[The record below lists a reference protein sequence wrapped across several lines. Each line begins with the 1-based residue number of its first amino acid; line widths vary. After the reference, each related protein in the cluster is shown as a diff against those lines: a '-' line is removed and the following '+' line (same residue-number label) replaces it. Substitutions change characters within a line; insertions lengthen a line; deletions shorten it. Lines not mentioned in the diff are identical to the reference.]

1 MSVYQLIV
9 LGAGPGGYVT
19 AIRAAQLGRKV
30 AIVEKDK
37 IGGTCLNRGCIP
49 TKALLHSANT
59 YAGRNQFET
68 LGLSYADI
76 RYDMG
81 KIHARKAQ
89 VVETLISGV
98 SGLLKANKI
107 DVLSGAAQITA
118 PGKVVV
124 DGKEYTCED
133 IVIATGSYP
142 ARPPIPGLDLPGV
155 VTSNEVLEGEPV
167 DYKSLIIIGG
177 GVIGVELASFYAAL
191 GCKVTIVEALD
202 RLLSTLDK
210 EFGQSIAML
219 LKKRGVQ
226 VFCSS
231 MVSSIEQTPDGLV
244 CNLTRKEQQEQV
256 TAEGI
261 LVSNGRRPNT
271 EGLFAEGCKPEMN
284 RGFITVDKNYQSTIP
299 HIYAIGDVI
308 GGVQLA
314 HKAEAEGQ
322 AVAAIICGDE
332 PHCDPSLVPSCIY
345 TEPEIAS
352 VGITADEAKAKGIA
366 VKTGKY
372 LMSGNGK
379 SIIDLQERGF
389 IKVVADAETD
399 RLLGIQMMCG
409 RATDLIS
416 EFTMAIANGM
426 TRAQLLKGMRPHPT
440 YCEGIT
446 EALEAVDGMSIH
458 SAPARKG

>member
-1 MSVYQLIV
+1 
-9 LGAGPGGYVT
+9 
-19 AIRAAQLGRKV
+19 
-30 AIVEKDK
+30 
-37 IGGTCLNRGCIP
+37 
-49 TKALLHSANT
+49 
-59 YAGRNQFET
+59 
-68 LGLSYADI
+68 
-76 RYDMG
+76 
-81 KIHARKAQ
+81 
-89 VVETLISGV
+89 
-98 SGLLKANKI
+98 
-107 DVLSGAAQITA
+107 
-118 PGKVVV
+118 V

-155 VTSNEVLEGEPV
+155 VTSNEVLEGESV

-231 MVSSIEQTPDGLV
+231 MVSSIEQTHDGLV
-244 CNLTRKEQQEQV
+244 CNFTRKEQQEQV
-256 TAEGI
+256 VAEGI
-261 LVSNGRRPNT
+261 LVSIGRRPNT
-271 EGLFAEGCKPEMN
+271 EGLFAENCTPELN
-284 RGFITVDKNYQSTIP
+284 RGFVVVDENYQSTIP

-322 AVAAIICGDE
+322 AVAAIICGEE

-416 EFTMAIANGM
+416 ESQMAIANGM
-426 TRAQLLKGMRPHPT
+426 TRRSSLRGCGPIPPIVKVSRRRWRQWTVCPSTARRRGRGRTHSKPYEIESVRGERSLGLQIIISVLLSKLLIQLLAAEPLSVSAQRFQWKKI
-440 YCEGIT
+440 GI
-446 EALEAVDGMSIH
+446 L
-458 SAPARKG
+458 

>member
-1 MSVYQLIV
+1 MSDYQLIV
-9 LGAGPGGYVT
+9 IGAGPGGYVT

-244 CNLTRKEQQEQV
+244 CNFTRKEQQEQV

-261 LVSNGRRPNT
+261 VYPSGVLYLL
-271 EGLFAEGCKPEMN
+271 GLKGHEDSKGF
-284 RGFITVDKNYQSTIP
+284 RGQG
-299 HIYAIGDVI
+299 AQ
-308 GGVQLA
+308 GVNL
-314 HKAEAEGQ
+314 
-322 AVAAIICGDE
+322 
-332 PHCDPSLVPSCIY
+332 
-345 TEPEIAS
+345 
-352 VGITADEAKAKGIA
+352 AKAQGQRRVQPFPLLPVQDAHLTQVLPGNGLKGFGIA
-366 VKTGKY
+366 IQFFLRIRQMYQRHHGEHQSLIPCGEIVQHLTGFLALLLQIVGDY
-372 LMSGNGK
+372 GG
-379 SIIDLQERGF
+379 II
-389 IKVVADAETD
+389 VV
-399 RLLGIQMMCG
+399 
-409 RATDLIS
+409 LILS
-416 EFTMAIANGM
+416 PLPIGHVSFY
-426 TRAQLLKGMRPHPT
+426 P
-440 YCEGIT
+440 
-446 EALEAVDGMSIH
+446 
-458 SAPARKG
+458 

>member
-1 MSVYQLIV
+1 MSDYQLIV
-9 LGAGPGGYVT
+9 IGAGPGGYVT

-231 MVSSIEQTPDGLV
+231 MVSSRLPMVLSAISPARSSRSRSRRREYLCPSVAGP
-244 CNLTRKEQQEQV
+244 TRKDC
-256 TAEGI
+256 
-261 LVSNGRRPNT
+261 LRR
-271 EGLFAEGCKPEMN
+271 
-284 RGFITVDKNYQSTIP
+284 D
-299 HIYAIGDVI
+299 
-308 GGVQLA
+308 
-314 HKAEAEGQ
+314 
-322 AVAAIICGDE
+322 
-332 PHCDPSLVPSCIY
+332 
-345 TEPEIAS
+345 AS
-352 VGITADEAKAKGIA
+352 P
-366 VKTGKY
+366 
-372 LMSGNGK
+372 
-379 SIIDLQERGF
+379 R
-389 IKVVADAETD
+389 
-399 RLLGIQMMCG
+399 
-409 RATDLIS
+409 
-416 EFTMAIANGM
+416 
-426 TRAQLLKGMRPHPT
+426 
-440 YCEGIT
+440 
-446 EALEAVDGMSIH
+446 
-458 SAPARKG
+458 

>member
-1 MSVYQLIV
+1 MSDYQLIV
-9 LGAGPGGYVT
+9 IGAGPGGYVT

-155 VTSNEVLEGEPV
+155 VTSNEVLEGESV

-231 MVSSIEQTPDGLV
+231 MVSSIE
-244 CNLTRKEQQEQV
+244 
-256 TAEGI
+256 
-261 LVSNGRRPNT
+261 
-271 EGLFAEGCKPEMN
+271 
-284 RGFITVDKNYQSTIP
+284 
-299 HIYAIGDVI
+299 
-308 GGVQLA
+308 
-314 HKAEAEGQ
+314 
-322 AVAAIICGDE
+322 
-332 PHCDPSLVPSCIY
+332 
-345 TEPEIAS
+345 
-352 VGITADEAKAKGIA
+352 
-366 VKTGKY
+366 
-372 LMSGNGK
+372 
-379 SIIDLQERGF
+379 
-389 IKVVADAETD
+389 
-399 RLLGIQMMCG
+399 
-409 RATDLIS
+409 
-416 EFTMAIANGM
+416 
-426 TRAQLLKGMRPHPT
+426 
-440 YCEGIT
+440 
-446 EALEAVDGMSIH
+446 
-458 SAPARKG
+458 

>member
-1 MSVYQLIV
+1 MNDYQLIV
-9 LGAGPGGYVT
+9 IGAGPGGYVT
-19 AIRAAQLGRKV
+19 AIRAAQLGLKV

-59 YAGRNQFET
+59 YASKAHFET
-68 LGLSYADI
+68 LGLSYSDI
-76 RYDMG
+76 GYDMDR
-81 KIHARKAQ
+81 IHARKAQ
-89 VVETLISGV
+89 VVDTLISGV

-107 DVLSGAAQITA
+107 DVLPGTA
-118 PGKVVV
+118 RIVASGKVAV
-124 DGKEYTCED
+124 DGREYTCDD
-133 IVIATGSYP
+133 IVIAAGSYP

-155 VTSNEVLEGEPV
+155 VTSNEVLEGEPI

-177 GVIGVELASFYAAL
+177 GVIGVELACFYSAL

-210 EFGQSIAML
+210 EFGQSMSML

-231 MVSSIEQTPDGLV
+231 MVSSIEQTPEGLA
-244 CNLTRKEQQEQV
+244 CNFTRKEQQEQV
-256 TAEGI
+256 VAEGI
-261 LVSNGRRPNT
+261 LVSIGRRPNT
-271 EGLFAEGCKPEMN
+271 ANLFDENCMPELN
-284 RGFITVDKNYQSTIP
+284 RGFVVVDKNYQSSIP
-299 HIYAIGDVI
+299 HIYAIGDAI

-322 AVAAIICGDE
+322 AVAAIICGQQ
-332 PHCDPSLVPSCIY
+332 PHCDIALVPSCIY
-345 TEPEIAS
+345 TEPEISS
-352 VGITADEAKAKGIA
+352 VGITADEAKARGIA

-389 IKVVADAETD
+389 IKVVVDAETD
-399 RLLGIQMMCG
+399 KLLGVQMMCG

-416 EFTMAIANGM
+416 EFAAAIANGM
-426 TRAQLLKGMRPHPT
+426 TREQLLKGMRPHPT

-446 EALEAVDGMSIH
+446 EALEAVEGMSIH
-458 SAPARKG
+458 SAPVRKA